1 MLGKLDWSA
10 IPGDPIVI
18 VTMIAMAL
26 GGIAVVGALTY
37 FKKWGYLWSEWF
49 TSVDHKRLGI
59 MYIIVSLVMLVRG
72 FADAFMMRLQLSMAA
87 SGGPGYLTPEHYDQI
102 FTAHGVIMIFFVA
115 MGLVVGL
122 MNVVVPLQ
130 IGARDVAYPL
140 LNNFSFWLFVSGVI
154 LVMASLVIGEFA
166 AVGWLAYPPLSGID
180 YSPGVGVDYYIWA
193 LQLSGLGTLL
203 TGVNMVV
210 TILRMRT
217 PSMSLMQ
224 MPIFTWTTLVAAMMI
239 LATFPV
245 LTATLAMLT
254 VDRVMDFHFFT
265 NDLGGSPMLYVN
277 LIWTW
282 GHPEVYILVLPAFG
296 IFSEVVSTFSGKRL
310 FGYRGMVY
318 ASGAIAV
325 LSMIV
330 WVHHFFT
337 MGAGPSV
344 NAFFGIMTMVIAIPT
359 GVKIFNWI
367 FTMYKG
373 KIRFEVPML
382 WAVGFLVTFTV
393 GGMTGVLLSIP
404 PADFVVHNSLFLVAH
419 FHNTIIGGVVFGL
432 MAGLTFWW
440 PKMFGFKLNDR
451 LGRAS
456 FWCWFWGF
464 WLAFVPLYIL
474 GFMGMTRRMNTIGL
488 DHPEWAIYLHIAFVG
503 AVVIAIGIGLTVLNI
518 LWSIKVYL
526 TDKSNA
532 DVTGDPWGGRTL
544 DWATSSPP
552 PFYNFA
558 KLPEINDIDQF
569 WYDKEHGKAYPSNV
583 KYEEIHMPKNRT
595 VGVVMAGLLTVFGFA
610 FVWHIWWLV
619 AVSLIATI
627 GAFIISSFNTKHDY
641 YVDVDTVKKTEEAQL
656 KRVREYQESRG

>member
-1 MLGKLDWSA
+1 MSFLGRLSLDA
-10 IPGDPIVI
+10 IPADPIVQL
-18 VTMIAMAL
+18 TMVAMAV
-26 GGIAVVGALTY
+26 GGIGLLAAITY

-59 MYIIVSLVMLVRG
+59 MYVIVSLVMLVRG
-72 FADAFMMRLQLSMAA
+72 FADAFMMRLQLSLAA
-87 SGGPGYLTPEHYDQI
+87 NGGPGYLPPEHYDQI

-140 LNNFSFWLFVSGVI
+140 LNNFSFWLFVSGVV
-154 LVMASLVIGEFA
+154 LVMLSLVLGEFA
-166 AVGWLAYPPLSGID
+166 ATGWLAYPPLSNIEM
-180 YSPGVGVDYYIWA
+180 SPGVGVDYYIWA

-217 PSMSLMQ
+217 PGMSLMQ
-224 MPIFTWTTLVAAMMI
+224 MPIFTWTSLVAAMMI

-245 LTATLAMLT
+245 LTSTLAMLT
-254 VDRVMDFHFFT
+254 VDRLLGFHYFT
-265 NDLGGSPMLYVN
+265 NELGGSPMLYVN

-296 IFSEVVSTFSGKRL
+296 IFSEVVATFSGKRL
-310 FGYRGMVY
+310 FGYKGMVY

-325 LSMIV
+325 LSMVV

-337 MGAGPSV
+337 MGAGSSV
-344 NAFFGIMTMVIAIPT
+344 NAFFGIMTMIIAIPT

-382 WAVGFLVTFTV
+382 WAVGFLITFTI

-432 MAGLTFWW
+432 MAGLTYWW
-440 PKMFGFKLNDR
+440 PKMFGYKLNDK

-488 DHPEWAIYLHIAFVG
+488 DHPEWTPYLHVAFFG
-503 AVVIAIGIGLTVLNI
+503 AVVIAAGIGLTVLNI
-518 LWSIKVYL
+518 LLSIKNH
-526 TDKSNA
+526 KKNR
-532 DVTGDPWGGRTL
+532 DVTGDPWQGRTL
-544 DWATSSPP
+544 EWSLSSPP

-569 WYDKEHGKAYPSNV
+569 WYDKEHGKAYQTDG

-595 VGVVMAGLLTVFGFA
+595 IGVVMTVLLTASAFG
-610 FVWHIWWLV
+610 VIWHMWWL
-619 AVSLIATI
+619 AALGLAGTIVSLIV
-627 GAFIISSFNTKHDY
+627 SSFNTKHDY
-641 YVDVDTVKKTEEAQL
+641 YVDVETISKTENAHL
-656 KRVREYQESRG
+656 TAVREYQESRG

>member
-1 MLGKLDWSA
+1 MSFLGRLSLDA
-10 IPGDPIVI
+10 IPADPIVQL
-18 VTMIAMAL
+18 TMVAMAL
-26 GGIAVVGALTY
+26 GGIVLFGAITY
-37 FKKWGYLWSEWF
+37 FKKWGYLWNEWF

-59 MYIIVSLVMLVRG
+59 MYVIVSLVMLVRG
-72 FADAFMMRLQLSMAA
+72 FADAFMMRLQLSLAA
-87 SGGPGYLTPEHYDQI
+87 NGGPGYLPPEHYDQI

-122 MNVVVPLQ
+122 MNVIVPLQ

-140 LNNFSFWLFVSGVI
+140 LNNFSFWLFVSGVV
-154 LVMASLVIGEFA
+154 LVMVSLVLGEFA
-166 AVGWLAYPPLSGID
+166 ATGWLAYPPLSNIEM
-180 YSPGVGVDYYIWA
+180 SPGVGVDYYIWA

-217 PSMSLMQ
+217 PGMSLMQ
-224 MPIFTWTTLVAAMMI
+224 MPIFTWTSLVAAMMI

-245 LTATLAMLT
+245 LTGALAMLT
-254 VDRVMDFHFFT
+254 VDRLLGFHFFT
-265 NDLGGSPMLYVN
+265 NEMGGSPMLYVN

-296 IFSEVVSTFSGKRL
+296 IFSEVVSAFSGKRL
-310 FGYRGMVY
+310 FGYKSMVY
-318 ASGAIAV
+318 ATMAIAV
-325 LSMIV
+325 LSMVV

-344 NAFFGIMTMVIAIPT
+344 NAFFGIMTMIIAIPT

-382 WAVGFLVTFTV
+382 WAVGFLITFTI

-432 MAGLTFWW
+432 MAGLTYWW
-440 PKMFGFKLNDR
+440 PKMFGYKLNDK

-488 DHPEWAIYLHIAFVG
+488 DHPEWTPYLHVAFIG
-503 AVVIAIGIGLTVLNI
+503 AVVIAAGIGLTVLNI
-518 LWSIKVYL
+518 LWSLKEF
-526 TDKSNA
+526 KKNQ
-532 DVTGDPWGGRTL
+532 DVTGDPWNARTL
-544 DWATSSPP
+544 EWSISSPA

-558 KLPEINDIDQF
+558 TLPKIDDIDQF
-569 WYDKEHGKAYPSNV
+569 WYDKENGKAYPTDV
-583 KYEEIHMPKNRT
+583 KYEEIHMPKSRT
-595 VGVVMAGLLTVFGFA
+595 VGVVMALLLTVAGFA
-610 FVWHIWWLV
+610 MVWHMWWLAV
-619 AVSLIATI
+619 LGLVGTIVSLIV
-627 GAFIISSFNTKHDY
+627 SSFNTEHDY
-641 YVDVDTVKKTEEAQL
+641 YVDVETITKTENEHL
-656 KRVREYQESRG
+656 KAVRDYQESRG

>member
-1 MLGKLDWSA
+1 MSFLGRLSLDA
-10 IPGDPIVI
+10 IPADPIVQL
-18 VTMIAMAL
+18 TMVAMAV
-26 GGIAVVGALTY
+26 GGIGLLAAITY

-59 MYIIVSLVMLVRG
+59 MYVIVSLVMLVRG
-72 FADAFMMRLQLSMAA
+72 FADAFMMRLQLSLAA
-87 SGGPGYLTPEHYDQI
+87 NGGPGYLPPEHYDQI

-140 LNNFSFWLFVSGVI
+140 LNNFSFWLFVSGVV
-154 LVMASLVIGEFA
+154 LVMLSLVLGEFA
-166 AVGWLAYPPLSGID
+166 ATGWLAYPPLSNIEM
-180 YSPGVGVDYYIWA
+180 SPGVGVDYYIWA

-210 TILRMRT
+210 TILRMRA
-217 PSMSLMQ
+217 PGMSLMQ
-224 MPIFTWTTLVAAMMI
+224 MPIFTWTSLVAAMMI

-245 LTATLAMLT
+245 LTSTLAMLT
-254 VDRVMDFHFFT
+254 VDRLLGFHYFT
-265 NDLGGSPMLYVN
+265 NELGGSPMLYVN

-296 IFSEVVSTFSGKRL
+296 IFSEVVATFSGKRL
-310 FGYRGMVY
+310 FGYKGMVY

-325 LSMIV
+325 LSMVV

-337 MGAGPSV
+337 MGAGSSV
-344 NAFFGIMTMVIAIPT
+344 NAFFGIMTMIIAIPT

-404 PADFVVHNSLFLVAH
+404 PADFVVHNSLFLIAH

-432 MAGLTFWW
+432 MAGLHFYW
-440 PKMFGFKLNDR
+440 PKMFGFKLGDK

-488 DHPEWAIYLHIAFVG
+488 DHPEWTPYLHVAFFG
-503 AVVIAIGIGLTVLNI
+503 AVVIAAGIGLTVLNI
-518 LWSIKVYL
+518 LLSIKNH
-526 TDKSNA
+526 KKNR
-532 DVTGDPWGGRTL
+532 DVTGDPWQGRTL
-544 DWATSSPP
+544 EWSLSSPP

-569 WYDKEHGKAYPSNV
+569 WYDKEHGKAYQTDG

-595 VGVVMAGLLTVFGFA
+595 IGVVMTVLLTASAFG
-610 FVWHIWWLV
+610 VIWHMWWL
-619 AVSLIATI
+619 AALGLAGTIVSLIV
-627 GAFIISSFNTKHDY
+627 SSFNTKHDY
-641 YVDVDTVKKTEEAQL
+641 YVDVETISKTENAHL
-656 KRVREYQESRG
+656 TAVREYQESRG